1 MQDYKNNGHVLVL
14 INKTLDV
21 PKIRRLLNIKCLYL
35 QELHCPGTD
44 TLDGEKMKLRLQVLP
59 LNGHTR
65 PM

>member
-1 MQDYKNNGHVLVL
+1 VIGAG
-14 INKTLDV
+14 
-21 PKIRRLLNIKCLYL
+21 KCVNHYFL
-35 QELHCPGTD
+35 QELHCPGTDTHTD